1 VRLGTREMNSSYQSG
16 IVSREK
22 LGRLV
27 YGRFLVFLA
36 FLLALGLLL
45 TRTASSQVVYS
56 GDKGGFSISA
66 GATGSGYEVEYGQQK
81 LLGIAGFVDVD
92 TTRRFGAEGEVR
104 FLMFHNPDQL
114 ETRTYMG
121 GPRYHY
127 SKGKFQFYGK
137 GLVGFG
143 QFTFPYD
150 LAHGNYLVIAPGGGV
165 DYRWKRRIAF
175 RGDVEYQIWPQFTYG
190 SMNSYGVSAGIRYF
204 IR

>member
-1 VRLGTREMNSSYQSG
+1 MNSSYQSEIG
-16 IVSREK
+16 SCEK
-22 LGRLV
+22 LGRVLL
-27 YGRFLVFLA
+27 GRSVVFLA
-36 FLLALGLLL
+36 VLLALSLLL

-56 GDKGGFSISA
+56 GDKGGFGLSA

-81 LLGIAGFVDVD
+81 LLGVAGFVDVD
-92 TTRRFGAEGEVR
+92 TTRRFGAEGEAR

-121 GPRYHY
+121 GPRYHM
-127 SKGKFQFYGK
+127 SMGKFQFYGK

-150 LAHGNYLVIAPGGGV
+150 LAKGNYLVIAPGGGV
-165 DYRWKRRIAF
+165 DYRWKRKISIRVADI
-175 RGDVEYQIWPQFTYG
+175 EYQIWPQFTYG
-190 SMNSYGVSAGIRYF
+190 SMNSYGVSAGISYH

>member
-1 VRLGTREMNSSYQSG
+1 MNSSYQSG
-16 IVSREK
+16 IVSPEK
-22 LGRLV
+22 LGRLWL
-27 YGRFLVFLA
+27 GRSVVFLA
-36 FLLALGLLL
+36 VLLAFCLML

-66 GATGSGYEVEYGQQK
+66 GATASGYEVEYGQQK
-81 LLGIAGFVDVD
+81 LLGVAGFVDVD
-92 TTRRFGAEGEVR
+92 TSRRFGVEGEAR
-104 FLMFHNPDQL
+104 FLMFHNPNQM

-127 SKGKFQFYGK
+127 SMGKFQFYGK

-165 DYRWKRRIAF
+165 DYRWKHRISF
-175 RGDVEYQIWPQFTYG
+175 RGDFEYQIWPQFTYG
-190 SMNSYGVSAGIRYF
+190 SMNSYGVSAGIRYH

>member
-1 VRLGTREMNSSYQSG
+1 MNSSYQSE
-16 IVSREK
+16 IVFREK
-22 LGRLV
+22 LGRLLL
-27 YGRFLVFLA
+27 GRSVVFLA
-36 FLLALGLLL
+36 ILLALGMML

-56 GDKGGFSISA
+56 GDKGGFRLSA

-81 LLGIAGFVDVD
+81 LLGVAGFVDLD
-92 TTRRFGAEGEVR
+92 TTRRFGVEGEAR

-121 GPRYHY
+121 GPRYHF

-137 GLVGFG
+137 GLVGYG

-165 DYRWKRRIAF
+165 DYMWKHRIAI
-175 RGDVEYQIWPQFTYG
+175 RVADIEYQIWPQFTYG
-190 SMNSYGVSAGIRYF
+190 SMNSYGVSAGIRYH